1 MAAGTV
7 IGASIASAAAPVYY
21 TYPAPVPATLL
32 VNNGAATAF
41 PVIVEID
48 ELPPAIVAI
57 TNPSG
62 GSLAGVTSN
71 AGDLIDVVVSGLD
84 PTAIG
89 SSNLQVT
96 VSGVPMTVFQVNPL
110 PNGQYQIEVIL
121 TQSFG
126 GAQVPLAVWVNGSSS
141 QPVTITVR

>member
-1 MAAGTV
+1 M
-7 IGASIASAAAPVYY
+7 
-21 TYPAPVPATLL
+21 
-32 VNNGAATAF
+32 
-41 PVIVEID
+41 
-48 ELPPAIVAI
+48 
-57 TNPSG
+57 
-62 GSLAGVTSN
+62 
-71 AGDLIDVVVSGLD
+71 
-84 PTAIG
+84 
-89 SSNLQVT
+89 T